1 MKSGSRFAA
10 PRGEGTTMTLRMLGT
25 GCLAWS
31 LAVSALG
38 GAVAVSVANPPA
50 TGAVVA
56 LLFDSAD
63 AFADLRDPVATQTL
77 AADGISDAIFEG
89 LAPGRYAVL
98 AFHDVNGNGILDVNF
113 LGIPREPLGFSNRYR
128 GKGAPAFSAAAL
140 AVGETE
146 RVPVDVEL
154 KKIFGKKGLFGVG
167 LGAIAK
173 SNPYR
178 GADAARV
185 LAIPAVTYVGER
197 VQILGPLAQVG
208 LASGKRTRLAATA
221 RYRLG
226 AYDEDDSDFL
236 AGMGDRKDSLFGG
249 LAVQGNLPAG
259 LRASAGYEHDVLD
272 RVGGGS
278 ARLDVRRGFQFG
290 RFSVAPG
297 AALNWLS
304 AELAGHEF
312 GVAAD
317 EARAERPAYR
327 PGDAVNVELG
337 VGMTAEWGGAWRVIV
352 NGSAEFLANE
362 LRESPL
368 VERGWV
374 SHAFVAVAYT
384 F

>member
-1 MKSGSRFAA
+1 MVLRILGAGS
-10 PRGEGTTMTLRMLGT
+10 
-25 GCLAWS
+25 LAWS
-31 LAVSALG
+31 IAVSAWG
-38 GAVAVSVANPPA
+38 GAVAVAVENPPA

-63 AFADLRDPVATQTL
+63 AFADLRDPVGTRTL
-77 AADGISDAIFEG
+77 AADGPGGASFEG
-89 LAPGRYAVL
+89 LAPGQYAVM
-98 AFHDVNGNGILDVNF
+98 AFHDVNGNGILDMNF
-113 LGIPREPLGFSNRYR
+113 LGIPREPLGFSNRYW

-146 RVPVDVEL
+146 RVPVEVEL
-154 KKIFGKKGLFGVG
+154 KKIFGQRGLFGAGV
-167 LGAIAK
+167 GAIAQ

-178 GADAARV
+178 GADSARV

-208 LASGKRTRLAATA
+208 LVSGKKARLAATA

-236 AGMGDRKDSLFGG
+236 EGMGDRKDSVFGG
-249 LAVQGNLPAG
+249 LAVQGEWPAG

-278 ARLDVRRGFQFG
+278 GRLGVRRGFQFG

-297 AALNWLS
+297 GALNWLS

-337 VGMTAEWGGAWRVIV
+337 LGMTAEWAGAWRVIA
-352 NGSAEFLANE
+352 NGSVEFLANE

-374 SHAFVAVAYT
+374 SRAFVAVNYT